1 MSGFLDRLSPSLL
14 LTVTALLYTLILMYY
29 YYTGLGGPVLL
40 ASIMVP
46 FSVFMIA
53 LSSYVKGER
62 LLPERLGGRRLDPLL
77 VFVGGIVA
85 LTVSYYIVVE
95 FEELNTV
102 RFGSYNDLDVAIGG
116 LAFAMVMLAT
126 LKRYPSIFALNVILL
141 FYALDGRLFPYP
153 FSHPGIRPERIVT
166 AMSVEFETGV
176 FEKLAQ
182 LALTLIGPFLLFI
195 AIAQA
200 FGAVESLV
208 RIVIGAS
215 RGRPRMVPQAA
226 VAGSMVIAMVSGSGA
241 ANAASTGSI
250 TIPLMKRVG
259 MPPVKAAAVETAASI
274 GGQLMPPIMGISA
287 FVMADYLGVSYFD
300 VVARGWV
307 PALIYYLGVALA
319 VYLVA
324 RRFVSPS
331 SVVETPRPSISDYFK
346 ALSLLSAVA
355 LLIVLMGVRREYP
368 AYAALQASALL
379 ALLLIAWELRASG
392 VRGVA
397 GRLVEVIR
405 SFASNTAEITILLSS
420 LGVMTGLMTI
430 TGVPTRIGF
439 LMLEAT
445 GGSLILIAVIGFIFG
460 YLVGLGLP
468 PVVTYILT
476 VSVAGLYMIE
486 AGLNP
491 WVVHFYAFFIGVMS
505 ELSPP
510 TSVTAAVTSR
520 IANAGFTETMLEALR
535 VATPLFILI
544 AGVIVVPGLVAEPGM
559 TQLLAGARVAL
570 AALVVTVALNA
581 DLRLHVLRIILAA
594 LGITVL
600 VI

>member
-1 MSGFLDRLSPSLL
+1 MKPPFLALSPQAALTAASILYAAILL
-14 LTVTALLYTLILMYY
+14 YY

-40 ASIMVP
+40 ASVMVP
-46 FSVFMIA
+46 FSVFLVA
-53 LSSYVKGER
+53 LSIYARGER
-62 LLPERLGGRRLDPLL
+62 LLPRRLPRGLDAAA
-77 VFVGGIVA
+77 VAAAGASAVIVSA
-85 LTVSYYIVVE
+85 YIVSE

-102 RFGSYNDLDVAIGG
+102 RFGSYNSLDVAVGA

-126 LKRYPSIFALNVILL
+126 LKRYPAIFALNVLL
-141 FYALDGRLFPYP
+141 LLYTLDGRLAPYP
-153 FSHPGIRPERIVT
+153 FDHPGIRPERVIT

-182 LALTLIGPFLLFI
+182 LALTLIGPFLLFV
-195 AIAQA
+195 AIAQS

-215 RGRPRMVPQAA
+215 RGRPRLVPQAA

-287 FVMADYLGVSYFD
+287 FVMADYLGVSYFE
-300 VVARGWV
+300 VIARGWV
-307 PALIYYLGVALA
+307 PALVYYAAVAFA
-319 VYLVA
+319 VYLLA
-324 RRFVSPS
+324 RRVVSAGAAVEAPSPS
-331 SVVETPRPSISDYFK
+331 RGDYYK
-346 ALSLLSAVA
+346 ALSLIASIG
-355 LLIVLMGVRREYP
+355 LLIFLMGVRREYP
-368 AYAALQASALL
+368 ALAALQSSALLL
-379 ALLLIAWELRASG
+379 ALLAAWESRASG
-392 VRGVA
+392 PRSVLS
-397 GRLVEVIR
+397 RLSETVR
-405 SFASNTAEITILLSS
+405 SFASNTAEITVLLSS
-420 LGVMTGLMTI
+420 LGIMTGLMTI
-430 TGVPTRIGF
+430 TGIPTRVGF

-445 GGSLILIAVIGFIFG
+445 GGSLILVALIGFAFG

-491 WVVHFYAFFIGVMS
+491 WVVHFYAFLIGVMS

-520 IANAGFTETMLEALR
+520 IAGAGFTETMIESLR
-535 VATPLFILI
+535 VAAPLFVLI
-544 AGVIVVPGLVAEPGM
+544 AGVIALPELVVEPGPQ
-559 TQLLAGARVAL
+559 QLAAAARALASALLITAALNLEARLPARLAL
-570 AALVVTVALNA
+570 AALGAA
-581 DLRLHVLRIILAA
+581 VLLY
-594 LGITVL
+594 
-600 VI
+600 